1 MSRFVFSYAGPLM
14 AVLLLVLGLT
24 GNLFSGNPLIIAGQ
38 LLGLALVIYAR
49 ITFGRQRF
57 NISATPAEGPLLR
70 RGPYRFIRHPMYAGV
85 SLLLLVTIFGHLSPF
100 TAAIGILVIVVIP
113 WRINLEESQL
123 TATYP
128 EYAGYASVTKRL
140 IPFIY

>member
-1 MSRFVFSYAGPLM
+1 M

-49 ITFGRQRF
+49 ITFGRQKF

-85 SLLLLVTIFGHLSPF
+85 SLLFLVTIVGHLSPF
-100 TAAIGILVIVVIP
+100 TAAIAILVIVVIP

-128 EYAGYASVTKRL
+128 DYAVYASVTKRL